1 MRARILVLTPLRVC
15 AGYPLALSLDS
26 SPGLGGAGVLL
37 LLGSSGFFWRSF
49 WRSSGGLLAF
59 FWRSITQKN
68 ARRTQ
73 KNARRTQKNAR
84 RTQKNARRTPE
95 EPRRTQKEKNTSP
108 PALAMF
114 AAALKRLGAFS
125 RLNTPLKA
133 TISTKHKKE
142 QTKIQS
148 GRRSMK

>member
-1 MRARILVLTPLRVC
+1 MAFSVLFS
-15 AGYPLALSLDS
+15 YFHSSLNPACFS
-26 SPGLGGAGVLL
+26 YFRFSF
-37 LLGSSGFFWRSF
+37 LGSIGILLFATAATAASGHF
-49 WRSSGGLLAF
+49 SS
-59 FWRSITQKN
+59 
-68 ARRTQ
+68 
-73 KNARRTQKNAR
+73 
-84 RTQKNARRTPE
+84 
-95 EPRRTQKEKNTSP
+95 RRTQKEKNTSP

-148 GRRSMK
+148 GRQSMK